1 MRWMAKANI
10 ESLLQL
16 RIVFAQKDLNA
27 EKRLFQ
33 EEMDETL
40 KEKRRGIKILRFCR
54 F

>member
-1 MRWMAKANI
+1 MRWVAKANI

-16 RIVFAQKDLNA
+16 RIVFAHKDLNG

-33 EEMDETL
+33 EELDQTL
-40 KEKRRGIKILRFCR
+40 KEKRRGIKILRFYR